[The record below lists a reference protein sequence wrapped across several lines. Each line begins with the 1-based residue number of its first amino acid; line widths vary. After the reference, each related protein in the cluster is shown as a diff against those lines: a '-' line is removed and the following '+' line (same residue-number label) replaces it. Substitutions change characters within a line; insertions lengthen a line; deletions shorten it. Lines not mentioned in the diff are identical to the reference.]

1 MHPARTDL
9 DSQSLKL
16 LWKRIKKKKKIQR
29 EVGVLTLARHHLLK
43 QLVSTTR
50 QVSRWPW
57 AQSRTHV
64 SARRENCGWRQRT
77 SPPSSPWQAWFVWPA
92 GVPSERP
99 QLTALSSQATR
110 RASHCVQTASNWFW
124 ISSSLPRSQKPI
136 NYTCTCSPF
145 KGWILPS
152 ALMAES
158 SISIQA
164 QMEDKGVGLI
174 DQAAPAPMQ
183 GLA

>member
-1 MHPARTDL
+1 M
-9 DSQSLKL
+9 
-16 LWKRIKKKKKIQR
+16 IQR
-29 EVGVLTLARHHLLK
+29 EARVLTLARHHLLK

-50 QVSRWPW
+50 QVSGWPW
-57 AQSRTHV
+57 AWTRTRV
-64 SARRENCGWRQRT
+64 FARRESCGWRHRA
-77 SPPSSPWQAWFVWPA
+77 SPPSSPWQAWSVWPA

-110 RASHCVQTASNWFW
+110 RASHCVQTASSWFW
-124 ISSSLPRSQKPI
+124 VSSSLSSSQKPI
-136 NYTCTCSPF
+136 NYAHTCSLF
-145 KGWILPS
+145 EGWILPS
-152 ALMAES
+152 ALMAEP